1 MPLESVLEELYENA
15 DSPYLQEARAKLNNN
30 TAAADKPPSIPPKIR
45 NTQQMSTKKL
55 NRLNTLKKSLA
66 KQV

>member
-1 MPLESVLEELYENA
+1 MAPLESVLEELYENA

-30 TAAADKPPSIPPKIR
+30 TAADKPPSIPPKIR
-45 NTQQMSTKKL
+45 NTRQMSTKKL